1 MPFFTDDY
9 YFANLHKIC
18 DCTLLLGEKSV
29 ARQSILFQMEVLG
42 LFCACNVFASSDKLL
57 NFA

>member
-1 MPFFTDDY
+1 MPFFTNDY

-42 LFCACNVFASSDKLL
+42 LFCTRNVFASSDKLL